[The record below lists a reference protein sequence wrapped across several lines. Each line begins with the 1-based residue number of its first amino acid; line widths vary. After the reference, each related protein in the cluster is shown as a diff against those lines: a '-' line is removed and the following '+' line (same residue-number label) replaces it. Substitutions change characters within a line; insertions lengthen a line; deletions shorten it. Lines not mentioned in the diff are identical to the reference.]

1 MTPEAKLEALG
12 LTLPPVSAPI
22 GSYLTCKR
30 QGNLLY
36 LSGAGP
42 IVQGEVL
49 YKGKVGA
56 EITPDVAYEAAKV
69 SALNLIANLKA
80 ELGDLS
86 KVKSIVKLLGLVACA
101 DGFYGQP
108 GVING
113 ASDLLFEVFGEK
125 GRHARSAIGVFSL
138 PMNIPVEIE
147 MIVEVEA

>member
-22 GSYLTCKR
+22 GSYVTCKR

-49 YKGKVGA
+49 YRGKVGA
-56 EITPDVAYEAAKV
+56 EITPDVGYEAAKV
-69 SALNLIANLKA
+69 SALNLIAALKA

-86 KVKSIVKLLGLVACA
+86 SVKNIVKLLGLVACA

>member
-22 GSYLTCKR
+22 GSYVTCKR

-69 SALNLIANLKA
+69 TALNLMANLKA

-147 MIVEVEA
+147 MIVEAED

>member
-22 GSYLTCKR
+22 GSYVTCKR
-30 QGNLLY
+30 QGDLLY

-42 IVQGEVL
+42 IIQGEVL
-49 YKGKVGA
+49 YRGKVGA
-56 EITPDVAYEAAKV
+56 EITPDVGYEAARV
-69 SALNLIANLKA
+69 SALNLIAALKA

-108 GVING
+108 GIING

-147 MIVEVEA
+147 MIVEVQA

>member
-1 MTPEAKLEALG
+1 MTPEEKLEALG

-22 GSYLTCKR
+22 GSYVTCKR
-30 QGNLLY
+30 QGDLLY

-69 SALNLIANLKA
+69 SVLNLIANLKA

-147 MIVEVEA
+147 MIVEAED

>member
-22 GSYLTCKR
+22 GSYVTCKR
-30 QGNLLY
+30 QGDLLY

-49 YKGKVGA
+49 YHGKVGA
-56 EITPDVAYEAAKV
+56 EITPDVGYEAAKV
-69 SALNLIANLKA
+69 SALNLIAALKA

-147 MIVEVEA
+147 MIVEVQA

>member
-22 GSYLTCKR
+22 GSYVTCKR
-30 QGNLLY
+30 QGDLLY

-56 EITPDVAYEAAKV
+56 EITPDVGYEAAKV
-69 SALNLIANLKA
+69 SALNLIAALKA

-147 MIVEVEA
+147 MIVETED

>member
-22 GSYLTCKR
+22 GSYVTCKR
-30 QGNLLY
+30 QGDLLY

-49 YKGKVGA
+49 YRGKVGA
-56 EITPDVAYEAAKV
+56 EITPDVGYEAAKV
-69 SALNLIANLKA
+69 SALNLIAALKA

-108 GVING
+108 SVING

-147 MIVEVEA
+147 MIVETED

>member
-22 GSYLTCKR
+22 GSYVTCKR

-69 SALNLIANLKA
+69 TALNLMANLKA

-86 KVKSIVKLLGLVACA
+86 KVKTIVKLLGLVACA

-147 MIVEVEA
+147 MIALVED

>member
-12 LTLPPVSAPI
+12 LTLPPVSAPL
-22 GSYLTCKR
+22 GSYVTCKR

-49 YKGKVGA
+49 YRGKVGA
-56 EITPDVAYEAAKV
+56 EITPDVGYEAAKV

-113 ASDLLFEVFGEK
+113 ASDLLYEVFGEK

-147 MIVEVEA
+147 MIVEVED

>member
-22 GSYLTCKR
+22 GSYVTCKR
-30 QGNLLY
+30 QGDLLY

-56 EITPDVAYEAAKV
+56 EITPDVGYEAAKV
-69 SALNLIANLKA
+69 SALNLIAALKA

-147 MIVEVEA
+147 MIVEVQA

>member
-22 GSYLTCKR
+22 GSYVTCKR

-69 SALNLIANLKA
+69 TALNLIANLKA

-86 KVKSIVKLLGLVACA
+86 KVRSIVKLLGLVACA

-147 MIVEVEA
+147 MIVDVEE

>member
-22 GSYLTCKR
+22 GSYVTCKR

>member
-22 GSYLTCKR
+22 GSYVTCKR
-30 QGNLLY
+30 QGDLLY

-49 YKGKVGA
+49 YRGKVGA
-56 EITPDVAYEAAKV
+56 EITPDVGYEAAKV
-69 SALNLIANLKA
+69 SALNLIAALKA

-147 MIVEVEA
+147 MIVETED

>member
-22 GSYLTCKR
+22 GSYVTCKR

-69 SALNLIANLKA
+69 TALNQMAHLKA

-86 KVKSIVKLLGLVACA
+86 RVKSIVKLLGLVACA

-147 MIVEVEA
+147 KIVEVED

>member
-22 GSYLTCKR
+22 GSYVTCKR

-56 EITPDVAYEAAKV
+56 EIAPDVAYEAAKV
-69 SALNLIANLKA
+69 TALNLMANLKA

-86 KVKSIVKLLGLVACA
+86 KVRSIVKLLGLVACA

-147 MIVEVEA
+147 MIVEVED

>member
-12 LTLPPVSAPI
+12 LTLPPVSASI
-22 GSYLTCKR
+22 GSYVTCKR
-30 QGNLLY
+30 QGDLLY

-49 YKGKVGA
+49 YRGKVGA
-56 EITPDVAYEAAKV
+56 EITPDVGYEAAKV
-69 SALNLIANLKA
+69 SALNLIAALKA
-80 ELGDLS
+80 ALGDLS
-86 KVKSIVKLLGLVACA
+86 KVKSIVKLLGLVACT

-147 MIVEVEA
+147 MIVEVQA

>member
-22 GSYLTCKR
+22 GSYVTCKR

-56 EITPDVAYEAAKV
+56 EITPDVGYEAAKV
-69 SALNLIANLKA
+69 SALNLIAALKA

>member
-22 GSYLTCKR
+22 GSYVTCKR
-30 QGNLLY
+30 QGDLLY

-56 EITPDVAYEAAKV
+56 EITPDVGYEAAKV
-69 SALNLIANLKA
+69 SALNLIAALKA

-101 DGFYGQP
+101 DGFYGHP

-147 MIVEVEA
+147 MIVETED

>member
-22 GSYLTCKR
+22 GSYVTCKR
-30 QGNLLY
+30 QGDLLY
-36 LSGAGP
+36 LSGSGP

-49 YKGKVGA
+49 YRGKVGA
-56 EITPDVAYEAAKV
+56 EITPDVGYEAAKV
-69 SALNLIANLKA
+69 SALNLIAALKA

-86 KVKSIVKLLGLVACA
+86 KVKSIIKLLGLVACA

-147 MIVEVEA
+147 MIVEVED

>member
-22 GSYLTCKR
+22 GSYVTCKR

-56 EITPDVAYEAAKV
+56 EITPDVGYEAAKV

-86 KVKSIVKLLGLVACA
+86 KVKSIVKLLGLVTCA
-101 DGFYGQP
+101 DGFSGQP

>member
-22 GSYLTCKR
+22 GSYVTCKR

-69 SALNLIANLKA
+69 TALNLLANLKA

-86 KVKSIVKLLGLVACA
+86 RVKSIVKLLGLVACA

-147 MIVEVEA
+147 MIVEVED

>member
-22 GSYLTCKR
+22 GSYVTCKR

-69 SALNLIANLKA
+69 TALNLIANLKA

-113 ASDLLFEVFGEK
+113 ASDLFFEVFGEK

>member
-22 GSYLTCKR
+22 GSYVTCKR
-30 QGNLLY
+30 QGDLLY

-56 EITPDVAYEAAKV
+56 EITPDVGYEAAKV
-69 SALNLIANLKA
+69 SALNLIAALKA

>member
-22 GSYLTCKR
+22 GSYVTCKR
-30 QGNLLY
+30 QGDLLY

-49 YKGKVGA
+49 YRGKVGA
-56 EITPDVAYEAAKV
+56 EITPDVGYEAAKV
-69 SALNLIANLKA
+69 SALNLIAALKA

>member
-56 EITPDVAYEAAKV
+56 EITPDVGYEAAKV

-147 MIVEVEA
+147 MIVEVED

>member
-22 GSYLTCKR
+22 GSYVTCKR

-69 SALNLIANLKA
+69 SALNLIAALKA

>member
-22 GSYLTCKR
+22 GSYVTCKR
-30 QGNLLY
+30 QGDLLY

-49 YKGKVGA
+49 YRGKVGA
-56 EITPDVAYEAAKV
+56 EITPDVGYEAAKI
-69 SALNLIANLKA
+69 SALNLIAALKA

-147 MIVEVEA
+147 MIVEVQA

>member
-22 GSYLTCKR
+22 GSYVTCKR

-56 EITPDVAYEAAKV
+56 EITPDVGYEAAKV

-138 PMNIPVEIE
+138 PVNIPVEIE
-147 MIVEVEA
+147 MIVEVED

>member
-22 GSYLTCKR
+22 GSYVTCKR

-49 YKGKVGA
+49 YRGKVGA
-56 EITPDVAYEAAKV
+56 EITPDVGYEAAKV

-113 ASDLLFEVFGEK
+113 ASDLLYEVFGEK

-147 MIVEVEA
+147 MIVEVED

>member
-22 GSYLTCKR
+22 GSYVTCKR
-30 QGNLLY
+30 QGDLLY

-49 YKGKVGA
+49 YRGKVGA
-56 EITPDVAYEAAKV
+56 EITPDVGYEAAKV
-69 SALNLIANLKA
+69 SALNLIAALKA

-86 KVKSIVKLLGLVACA
+86 RVKSIVKLLGLVACA

-108 GVING
+108 GIING

-147 MIVEVEA
+147 MIVEVQA

>member
-22 GSYLTCKR
+22 GSYVTCKR

-56 EITPDVAYEAAKV
+56 EITPDVGYEAAKV

-125 GRHARSAIGVFSL
+125 GRHARSAIGVYSL

>member
-1 MTPEAKLEALG
+1 MTPEAKLEDLG

-22 GSYLTCKR
+22 GSYVTCKR
-30 QGNLLY
+30 QGDLLY

-49 YKGKVGA
+49 YRGKVGA
-56 EITPDVAYEAAKV
+56 EITPDVGYEAAKV
-69 SALNLIANLKA
+69 SALNLIAALKA

-147 MIVEVEA
+147 MIVETED

>member
-22 GSYLTCKR
+22 GSYVTCKR

-69 SALNLIANLKA
+69 TALNLMANLKA
-80 ELGDLS
+80 ELGELS
-86 KVKSIVKLLGLVACA
+86 RVKSIVKLLGLVACA

-147 MIVEVEA
+147 MIVEVED

>member
-22 GSYLTCKR
+22 GSYVTCKR

-69 SALNLIANLKA
+69 TALNLMANLKA

-147 MIVEVEA
+147 MIVEVKD

>member
-22 GSYLTCKR
+22 GSYVTCKR
-30 QGNLLY
+30 QGDLLY

-56 EITPDVAYEAAKV
+56 EITPDVGYEAARL
-69 SALNLIANLKA
+69 SALNLIAALKA

-86 KVKSIVKLLGLVACA
+86 KVRSIVKLLGLVACA